1 MQGSGTSIPDADGGN
16 GEEGCQPRD
25 DVGGEA
31 NTGID
36 GNGNVNSNDNG
47 DDDDDDDDDTDDD
60 EVDKGGSGRK
70 DEGEDES
77 NTAMDS
83 YIP

>member
-16 GEEGCQPRD
+16 GKEGCQPRD

-36 GNGNVNSNDNG
+36 GKGDVNSNGNG
-47 DDDDDDDDDTDDD
+47 DDDDDTNNN

-70 DEGEDES
+70 DEGEDKS